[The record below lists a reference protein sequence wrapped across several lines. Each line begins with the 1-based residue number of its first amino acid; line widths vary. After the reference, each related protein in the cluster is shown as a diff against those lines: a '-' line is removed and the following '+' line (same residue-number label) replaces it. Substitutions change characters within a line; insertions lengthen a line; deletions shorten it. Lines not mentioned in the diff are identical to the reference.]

1 MAGQRLPI
9 AVLVF
14 VGTCSLLVS
23 VTQSSVKPVVKV
35 QQGLIQGKIL
45 TSARSKNR
53 FAGFLGIPYAKP
65 PVGDLKFKAP
75 EAPASWTGTRHATT
89 EGSICAQRN
98 ELTRLLLGEDD
109 CLFLNVFTPK
119 LPDDNEDSLKPVM
132 VFIHGG
138 AFYFGSSSSRTYG
151 ADYLVEQGVVLVTIN
166 YRLGAQGFLSLE
178 NEEVPGNAGL
188 KDQVMA
194 LRWVQQNIVQFG
206 GDPGNVTLFGQSA
219 GGVSV
224 QYHMLSPMSKGL
236 FHRAIAES
244 GSVLNFWAFT
254 NSSRRMAFRLGEK
267 LGIRTDDPQELLN
280 HLRSVD
286 TLVLTKVS
294 HEVLTPEE
302 KPMSI
307 GFPFL
312 PTTDTASG
320 GEVFLPAPPREL
332 LDSGTLSTVP
342 MIAGVTSHEGILALN
357 VLKEH
362 PESLDILDKEFERA
376 IPEDFPV
383 VRNTNKSQEIS
394 HKIRKF
400 YFGNKRVSEETLL
413 QFVNMITD
421 VWFIKDINMAVK
433 KIAAISTSPVYYY
446 EFSFDGPFG
455 IIKRIWGAENLP
467 GAAHADE
474 LGYLFHM
481 LLTSRIVLKPEHPA
495 VVTQSRMV
503 KLWTNFA
510 KSGNPTPEEDP
521 LLNVT
526 WPSYTTEDPTYL
538 NIDREL
544 SLRNNLNKERLQ
556 FWEDLYKSV
565 LL

>member
-1 MAGQRLPI
+1 
-9 AVLVF
+9 
-14 VGTCSLLVS
+14 
-23 VTQSSVKPVVKV
+23 
-35 QQGLIQGKIL
+35 
-45 TSARSKNR
+45 
-53 FAGFLGIPYAKP
+53 
-65 PVGDLKFKAP
+65 
-75 EAPASWTGTRHATT
+75 
-89 EGSICAQRN
+89 
-98 ELTRLLLGEDD
+98 
-109 CLFLNVFTPK
+109 
-119 LPDDNEDSLKPVM
+119 
-132 VFIHGG
+132 
-138 AFYFGSSSSRTYG
+138 
-151 ADYLVEQGVVLVTIN
+151 
-166 YRLGAQGFLSLE
+166 
-178 NEEVPGNAGL
+178 
-188 KDQVMA
+188 
-194 LRWVQQNIVQFG
+194 
-206 GDPGNVTLFGQSA
+206 
-219 GGVSV
+219 
-224 QYHMLSPMSKGL
+224 
-236 FHRAIAES
+236 
-244 GSVLNFWAFT
+244 
-254 NSSRRMAFRLGEK
+254 MAFRLGEK
-267 LGIRTDDPQELLN
+267 LGIRTDDPQELLK
-280 HLRSVD
+280 HLRNVD

-312 PTTDTASG
+312 PTADRGYS

-332 LDSGTLSTVP
+332 LDSGVLSPVP

-362 PESLDILDKEFERA
+362 PDALDILDKEFERA

-383 VRNTNKSQEIS
+383 ARNTNKSQEIS
-394 HKIRKF
+394 QMIRKF
-400 YFGNKRVSEETLL
+400 YFGNKHVSEETLL

-421 VWFIKDINMAVK
+421 VWFMKDINTAVK

-455 IIKRIWGAENLP
+455 IIKRIWDAETLP

-481 LLTSRIVLKPEHPA
+481 LLTSRIVLEPEHPA

-510 KSGNPTPEEDP
+510 KSGNPTPAEDP

-526 WPSYTTEDPTYL
+526 WAAYTPDEPTYL
-538 NIDREL
+538 NIDQEL
-544 SLRNNLNKERLQ
+544 SLQYDLNKDRLQ